1 MSRQIR
7 RPITVLLVSMLLVAL
22 AAGAALAANVNG
34 TANPDRITS
43 PYKQTPSSPAITLTG
58 SDVIRALGGNDVVDA
73 NLGNDKIYG
82 GEGDDTLIGAGQTDT
97 VKGQNGDDTILLAL
111 RDTPNSL
118 DKGFGGAGDDVF
130 KAEDG
135 NKDYIDC
142 GTGDDT
148 VESFDDGL
156 DVVKANCE

>member
-1 MSRQIR
+1 VSRQIR

-22 AAGAALAANVNG
+22 AAGAALAANVTG
-34 TANPDRITS
+34 TAGNDTIGPG
-43 PYKQTPSSPAITLTG
+43 PYKGTSLTG
-58 SDVIRALGGNDVVDA
+58 DDVIRALGGNDRVSGYR
-73 NLGNDKIYG
+73 GNDKIYG
-82 GEGDDTLIGAGQTDT
+82 GEGDDVDLRGSGENDT
-97 VKGQNGDDTILLAL
+97 VKGENGDDTIDLAAF
-111 RDTPNSL
+111 DTANSV
-118 DKGFGGAGDDVF
+118 DRGFGGAGDDVF

-148 VESFDDGL
+148 VENFDDGL

>member
-1 MSRQIR
+1 VSRQIR

-34 TANPDRITS
+34 TAGADIIGPL
-43 PYKQTPSSPAITLTG
+43 PYKGTSLSG
-58 SDVIRALGGNDVVDA
+58 DDVIRALAGNDRVSGST
-73 NLGNDKIYG
+73 GNDKIYG
-82 GEGDDTLIGAGQTDT
+82 GEGDDPDLRGSVGNDT
-97 VKGQNGDDTILLAL
+97 VKGQNGDDTIDLAL
-111 RDTPNSL
+111 ADTTPNSV

-148 VESFDDGL
+148 VENFDDGL